1 MNAPRRLHRAAGA
14 LLAVFAAV
22 HVANHLAALGGV
34 DAHVRF
40 MDAARRVYRQ
50 PVVEAVL
57 LLCVVLQAAS
67 GLRMLWAGRSRR
79 RGVLA
84 WLQAGSGAY
93 VALFLAIHVSAVLAG
108 RIVGGLDTNFHFA
121 AAGLHVWPFVLF
133 FVPYYFL
140 AVAAL
145 FVHVGCALRRGGMAV
160 AWCAGAGG
168 VVAGLIVATLMGKV
182 VPVEIPAAYLRTFGV
197 VGAHPTEP

>member
-1 MNAPRRLHRAAGA
+1 MIAPRRLHRAGGA
-14 LLAVFAAV
+14 LLAVFVAV
-22 HVANHLAALGGV
+22 HIGNHLAALAGV
-34 DAHVRF
+34 EAHVRF

-67 GLRMLWAGRSRR
+67 GLRMLWTGRQRR
-79 RGVLA
+79 RGMLA

-93 VALFLAIHVSAVLAG
+93 VALFLAIHVGAVLAG
-108 RIVGGLDTNFHFA
+108 RMSGLDTNFFFA
-121 AAGLHVWPFVLF
+121 AAGLHVWPFVVF

-145 FVHVGCALRRGGMAV
+145 FVHVGCALARRAGERRVVVAALAAGVGVITAAV
-160 AWCAGAGG
+160 IVTMLAGG
-168 VVAGLIVATLMGKV
+168 VYRVD
-182 VPVEIPAAYLRTFGV
+182 IPQAYLKTY
-197 VGAHPTEP
+197 VGA

>member
-1 MNAPRRLHRAAGA
+1 MIAPRRLHRAGGA
-14 LLAVFAAV
+14 LLAVFVTV
-22 HVANHLAALGGV
+22 HVANHLAALAGV
-34 DAHVRF
+34 DAHIRF

-67 GLRMLWAGRSRR
+67 GLRMLWTGRRR
-79 RGVLA
+79 RGALP

-93 VALFLAIHVSAVLAG
+93 IALFLAIHVGAVLAG
-108 RIVGGLDTNFHFA
+108 RASGLDTNFHFA
-121 AAGLHVWPFVLF
+121 AAGLHVWPFALF

-145 FVHVGCALRRGGMAV
+145 FMHLGCALRRGRAV
-160 AWCAGAGG
+160 VAGFSAIGI
-168 VVAGLIVATLMGKV
+168 VVAGLIVATLMGSV
-182 VPVEIPAAYLRTFGV
+182 VPVDIPGRYLATFAGR
-197 VGAHPTEP
+197 